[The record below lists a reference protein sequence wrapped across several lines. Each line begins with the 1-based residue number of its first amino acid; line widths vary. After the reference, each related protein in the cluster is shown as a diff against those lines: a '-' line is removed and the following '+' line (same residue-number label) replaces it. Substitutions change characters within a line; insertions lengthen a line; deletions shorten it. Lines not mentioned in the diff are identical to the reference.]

1 MANAMP
7 VEDTAVR
14 RLYVLLCGF
23 EIIPKTVSTRD
34 IGARFIIS
42 VPITAYLLD
51 TAEGWVLFDA
61 GLDEANLRDPARLDA
76 LYIAKGWDPP
86 PVVKPHHEMER
97 QLSEIGIGFGDIR
110 HVILSHLHAD
120 HTGHMKRMPQARFT
134 LQRRE
139 YDWGMGGEAPP
150 WFFPSDYA
158 LPGLDWNLVDGDAP
172 VMPGIDIIDTRGH
185 SPGHQSLLVRLPKTG
200 PVVLAGDV
208 GDLMANF
215 REEILP
221 GESVD
226 DPAALTAIRRINRLV
241 AERDARLFLTH
252 DPDEVQRIRLAP
264 DFYD

>member
-1 MANAMP
+1 MGTTKAAP
-7 VEDTAVR
+7 ETVVR

-34 IGARFIIS
+34 IGGRFIIS

-51 TAEGWVLFDA
+51 TSAGWVLFDA
-61 GLDEANLRDPARLDA
+61 GLDEANLRDPGRLDA
-76 LYIAKGWDPP
+76 LYLSKGWDPP
-86 PVVKPHHEMER
+86 PVVKPHHEMAR
-97 QLSEIGIGFGDIR
+97 QLAEIGIGFGDIG

-120 HTGHMKRMPQARFT
+120 HTGHMKRMPKARFT

-139 YDWGMGGEAPP
+139 YEWGFGGEAPP
-150 WFFPSDYA
+150 WFFPSDFA
-158 LPGLDWNLVDGDAP
+158 LPGLDWNLVDGDTAFL
-172 VMPGIDIIDTRGH
+172 PGIDIIDTRGH
-185 SPGHQSLLVRLPKTG
+185 SPGHHSLVVQLPNTG

-208 GDLMANF
+208 GDLLANF

-226 DPAALTAIRRINRLV
+226 DVAALAAIRRINRIV
-241 AERDARLFLTH
+241 AERDALLLLTH

>member
-1 MANAMP
+1 MATGMTSP
-7 VEDTAVR
+7 ETVVR

-51 TAEGWVLFDA
+51 TSAGWVLFDA
-61 GLDEANLRDPARLDA
+61 GLDEANLRDPAHLDS
-76 LYIAKGWDPP
+76 LYVSKGWDPP
-86 PVVKPHHEMER
+86 PVVKPHHEMAR
-97 QLSEIGIGFGDIR
+97 QLAEIGIGFGDIR

-120 HTGHMKRMPQARFT
+120 HTGHMKHMRGARFT

-150 WFFPSDYA
+150 WFFLSDYA

-172 VMPGIDIIDTRGH
+172 FLPGIDIIDTRGH
-185 SPGHQSLLVRLPKTG
+185 SPGHQSLVVQLPNTG
-200 PVVLAGDV
+200 TVVLAGDV
-208 GDLMANF
+208 GDLLANF

-226 DPAALTAIRRINRLV
+226 DVAALAAIRRINALV
-241 AERDARLFLTH
+241 AEKDALLLLTH
-252 DPDEVQRIRLAP
+252 DPDAVQRIRLAP